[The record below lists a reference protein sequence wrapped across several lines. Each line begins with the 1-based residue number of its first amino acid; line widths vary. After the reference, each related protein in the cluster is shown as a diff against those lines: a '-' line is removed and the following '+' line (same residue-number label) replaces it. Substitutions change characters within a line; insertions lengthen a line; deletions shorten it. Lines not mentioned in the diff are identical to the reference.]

1 MNIHIDKIRVLATC
15 LALSLLAHLLFLYTL
30 RMCGTYNFARPV
42 NQLQTVMVDLAKP
55 AVAANATAA
64 PMDNKSA
71 NSVKMAKEP
80 KKAVTTPRANE
91 DGSPPPAAPKQHQA
105 ESDQTQDVPITANK
119 PDSSNRSSGQKEDQL
134 PAASRQLASTPE
146 ILPPLRTTS
155 EFLTAK
161 TEKLSYLISILGMPV
176 GNAELEAKNV
186 KGEVRI
192 TLGVKTNA
200 ALASIY
206 PVNDLMETRH
216 IAGNFVITNI
226 RQQEGD
232 FKSDVGFTIFL
243 RDKSV
248 FWFDRLRKRYS
259 REAVP
264 NSEVLDV
271 LSGFYLLRNRALQ
284 IGRTETLDIYDGD
297 NYSPILVEVLR
308 QETVRLPN
316 LRKIDSLVI
325 HPIRKNGGTFRKAGD
340 MLIWLTNDD
349 NKVPIKVE
357 TSLPLGKVTAELI
370 SAEAVQ

>member
-1 MNIHIDKIRVLATC
+1 MNIHIDKIRVLLTC
-15 LALSLLAHLLFLYTL
+15 LALSLLAHLLFLFTL
-30 RMCGTYNFARPV
+30 RMCGTYIFARPV

-55 AVAANATAA
+55 AVAATSATA
-64 PMDNKSA
+64 PMDNKHA
-71 NSVKMAKEP
+71 NSVKMVKEP

-91 DGSPPPAAPKQHQA
+91 DGSPPPADPKQLQA
-105 ESDQTQDVPITANK
+105 ESAQVQDVPITEDK
-119 PDSSNRSSGQKEDQL
+119 PDSSNRDSGQTEDQL
-134 PAASRQLASTPE
+134 PSATRKLASTPE
-146 ILPPLRTTS
+146 ILPPLRATS

-161 TEKLSYLISILGMPV
+161 TENLSYLISILGMPV
-176 GNAELEAKNV
+176 GSAELGARNI
-186 KGEVRI
+186 KGEVHI
-192 TLGVKTNA
+192 TLEVKSNA

-232 FKSDVGFTIFL
+232 FRSDVGFTIFL

-259 REAVP
+259 RETVP

-271 LSGFYLLRNRALQ
+271 LSGFYLLRNRALR
-284 IGRTETLDIYDGD
+284 IGKTETLDIYDGD
-297 NYSPILVEVLR
+297 TYAPVLVQVLR
-308 QETVRLPN
+308 QETIRLPN

-340 MLIWLTNDD
+340 MLIWLTNDE
-349 NKVPIKVE
+349 NKVPVKVE